1 MKPDQTIYEFSAKTI
16 SGQDKS
22 FSDYKNKVM
31 LIVNTA
37 SNCGFT
43 PQYEGLEKLHQKYT
57 DNGLEILG
65 FPCNQFGG
73 QEPGSEQDIQKG
85 CLINYG
91 VSFQMFSKID
101 VNGKNESPIFKYLK
115 KAKSGILGK
124 KIKWNFTKFLVDKDG
139 KVLKRYPSLTK
150 PEAIEKDIK
159 KLLSQT

>member
-1 MKPDQTIYEFSAKTI
+1 MKSNQNFYDLSAKTI
-16 SGQDKS
+16 SGQNKS
-22 FSDYKNKVM
+22 LSEYKNQVL

-43 PQYEGLEKLHQKYT
+43 PQYEGLEKLYQTHKT
-57 DNGLEILG
+57 AGLQILG

-73 QEPGSEQDIQKG
+73 QEPGNEKEIQEG

-115 KAKSGILGK
+115 QAKGGFLSR
-124 KIKWNFTKFLVDKDG
+124 KIKWNFTKFLVDKNG
-139 KVLKRYPSLTK
+139 TVVKRYASLTK
-150 PEAIEKDIK
+150 PESIEEDIK
-159 KLLSQT
+159 KLLT